1 MIYRGILD
9 KGPASIKNRNRS
21 QVQSFGEPMNGY

>member
-9 KGPASIKNRNRS
+9 KGPASIKNLYGSKYGIEWRK
-21 QVQSFGEPMNGY
+21 VF